1 MISKLRQ
8 VFVVVT
14 IATLFF
20 SSEACKKKDTLTM
33 DVDDTE
39 QVDPL
44 QNKGIGPVKSVTL
57 DGINAGLVSRGQ
69 KVFETKCQA
78 CHQFEAKV
86 VGPALKGVTQRRSP
100 EWIMNMILNT
110 NEMVEKDPIVKSL
123 IAEYMT
129 KMTYQNVSEEEAR
142 ALLEFFREKDK

>member
-20 SSEACKKKDTLTM
+20 SREACKKKDTLTM
-33 DVDDTE
+33 DVDDTA